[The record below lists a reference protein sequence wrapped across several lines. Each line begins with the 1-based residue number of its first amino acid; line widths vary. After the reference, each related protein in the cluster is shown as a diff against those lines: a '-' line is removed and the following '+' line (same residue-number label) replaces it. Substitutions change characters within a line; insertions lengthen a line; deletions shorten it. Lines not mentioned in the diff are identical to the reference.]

1 MLLRLYILFEMKLSK
16 NFTLEECNSSRT
28 ADRMGI
34 DNVPKD
40 EKVIENLRNLCLEV
54 LQPLRDYV
62 GAPVHINSGY
72 RCKALNEAVGGVK
85 NSQHCL
91 GEACDIRLASS
102 KQGREWATWIEDNCR
117 FDQML
122 LEKNKNG
129 AVWLHVSCKMDT
141 EANRQVFSRMDVG
154 GLTRGKTL
162 QRTETADG
170 KADGNIGKNY

>member
-1 MLLRLYILFEMKLSK
+1 MLSK
-16 NFTLEECNSSRT
+16 NFTLEEFIRSNT

-40 EKVIENLRNLCLEV
+40 EEVIKNLRNLCLEV

-72 RCKALNEAVGGVK
+72 RCPELNVAVGGVK

-129 AVWLHVSCKMDT
+129 AVWLHVSCKRD
-141 EANRQVFSRMDVG
+141 ASKNRQSFKMLKVEG
-154 GLTRGKTL
+154 
-162 QRTETADG
+162 
-170 KADGNIGKNY
+170 